1 MHFLYA
7 GLSLTVVRMLPVA
20 IALWGTRLSRATV
33 LFMGWF
39 GPRGLASIVLGLVYI
54 EHRMQQ
60 DGLSTISLAVMAT
73 VFVSIFAHG
82 LSAAPGM
89 ELYARKIAQLEPG
102 APEHEGG

>member
-1 MHFLYA
+1 
-7 GLSLTVVRMLPVA
+7 
-20 IALWGTRLSRATV
+20 
-33 LFMGWF
+33 
-39 GPRGLASIVLGLVYI
+39 VLGLVYI
-54 EHRMQQ
+54 EHMMQQ

-89 ELYARKIAQLEPG
+89 ELYARKIAKLEPG